1 MAVDTDYA
9 LAMSDGISYVAP
21 YGTGAPVDP
30 PTALSAPW
38 VDLGA
43 MSTNGLSEAAA
54 ETRTSFKRWGSIV
67 DFKTVVTDQ
76 QKTFDVAFLE
86 SNPNVLGLFYKV
98 TAPTPTGA
106 GTSEVQTVTITG
118 TPTGGD
124 FVLVYGGDATTDL
137 AYNATAAAV
146 QAALQALPSIGA
158 GNVTVAGSAGGPYT
172 VTFGG
177 TLANEDVAQMHA
189 TGNFTGGTS
198 PTVTVATTTP
208 GSSGQLLKLTDDVSG
223 KIDLHAFCF
232 DVIEGTN
239 HARFFVPKGEIT
251 ARRNPVYKTDTLTE
265 YDVTVTAYVDDVLGY
280 AISRAYLLDAVTG

>member
-9 LAMSDGISYVAP
+9 LAMSDGIAYEAV

-30 PTALSAPW
+30 PTALSSPW

-43 MSTNGLSEAAA
+43 MSTDGLSEAAG

-67 DFKTVVTDQ
+67 DFKSVITDQ
-76 QKTFDVAFLE
+76 QKTFDVTFIE

-98 TAPTPTGA
+98 TTPTPTGA
-106 GTSEVQTVTITG
+106 GTSEVQTVTISG
-118 TPTGGD
+118 APTGGD
-124 FVLVYGGDATTDL
+124 FVLVFGGDATTDL
-137 AYNATAAAV
+137 AFNATAAAV
-146 QAALQALPSIGA
+146 QSALEALPGIGA

-172 VTFGG
+172 VTFAG
-177 TLANEDVAQMHA
+177 TLATEDVAQMHA
-189 TGNFTGGTS
+189 TSNLTGGTS
-198 PTVTVATTTP
+198 PSVAVTTTTAGAS
-208 GSSGQLLKLTDDVSG
+208 GSLLKVTDDVSG

-239 HARFFVPKGEIT
+239 HARFYVPKGEIT

-265 YDVTVTAYVDDVLGY
+265 YGVTVTAYVDDTLGY
-280 AISRAYLLDAVTG
+280 AISRAYLLDAVAG